1 MRTAAIICVVLA
13 VIGIVLG
20 IIARLGPAGMI
31 AGQGPRVLATGS
43 GLFLL
48 LAIALLLLAGKK
60 E

>member
-20 IIARLGPAGMI
+20 IIARLGPGMI
-31 AGQGPRVLATGS
+31 AGQGSRVLATGS

-48 LAIALLLLAGKK
+48 LAIALLLFAGKK